1 MTNVQGWEIEIQGIK
16 KLFSLELPNL
26 LNYGHRAFVLDSF
39 RTKGV
44 KILDLFKING
54 SHFSNESDV

>member
-1 MTNVQGWEIEIQGIK
+1 MYRNERLIFRELK

-26 LNYGHRAFVLDSF
+26 FVYGHRAFVLDSF
-39 RTKGV
+39 RIKNV
-44 KILDLFKING
+44 KILDLLKING

>member
-1 MTNVQGWEIEIQGIK
+1 MYRNERLIFRELK

-26 LNYGHRAFVLDSF
+26 FVYGHRAFVLDSF
-39 RTKGV
+39 RTKSV
-44 KILDLFKING
+44 KILDLLKING